1 MQGLCMSEHDMRTM
15 EMEYMRLA
23 EQNYAKWKRYNNAVI
38 YVNATHEYDVGVIC
52 PLRCH
57 EEMHDVIK
65 EYARVSLLCAPNSGI

>member
-1 MQGLCMSEHDMRTM
+1 MKMFD
-15 EMEYMRLA
+15 
-23 EQNYAKWKRYNNAVI
+23 NAMTHA
-38 YVNATHEYDVGVIC
+38 NAMYEYDVGVRC